1 MGSPDLTE
9 KILFKKHREGA
20 SLVSEQ
26 VKNLTAFSGDTGPI
40 PGPGGPHAPWSNW
53 ALLTA
58 FSGDTGPIPGPGG
71 PHAPWSNWALVPQL
85 LSLCSTAESHAL
97 QSLSSSMREAT
108 TMRSP
113 CPMAR

>member
-26 VKNLTAFSGDTGPI
+26 VKN
-40 PGPGGPHAPWSNW
+40 
-53 ALLTA
+53 LTA